1 MPLPSHAHMT
11 ASPPPAADSAER
23 IEPAPVPLP
32 DALAWEVLT
41 FWNRQLGTLH
51 TARMAARARSLLCVA
66 REPGGAL
73 IATST
78 ARVAPMPLRGGRPYF
93 FYRHFIHPAHR
104 RLQLATRLLLA
115 AHELLA
121 ARRGPAGLP
130 AGITLVMQPAEFSS
144 MDVERYYD
152 IELGYKLVRRT
163 EQGLLVICRDF
174 PNP

>member
-1 MPLPSHAHMT
+1 MHAPPSQA
-11 ASPPPAADSAER
+11 PDSAEH
-23 IEPAPVPLP
+23 IDPAPVPLP
-32 DALAWEVLT
+32 DALAWEVLG
-41 FWNRQLGTLH
+41 FWNRHLGTLH
-51 TARMAARARSLLCVA
+51 TARTALRARSLLCVA

-78 ARVAPMPLRGGRPYF
+78 ARVVPMPLRGGRPYF

-104 RLQLATRLLLA
+104 RLQLATRLLLS

-121 ARRGPAGLP
+121 ARRGPAGRP
-130 AGITLVMQPAEFSS
+130 AGITLVMQPAEFGS

-163 EQGLLVICRDF
+163 EQGLLVISRDF
-174 PNP
+174 PDP